1 MSVPNAYRKSP
12 IRFSSKC
19 MTGSNLLYSAT
30 AATSLADA
38 IWGFGQGAISSAL
51 MNPRFIET
59 MYGSVVTFHDLE
71 RGHIAVNPFLH
82 TITSHCLNATA
93 FLSCFASAYVCDTF
107 GRRMALRLGAF
118 LFLVASV
125 IQASA
130 PSLTAMIFGRS
141 VQGLGV
147 GILSMTV
154 PIYECELLFTLSCYS
169 RGTFIAG
176 QYLCLNAGY
185 ALSAW
190 VGYAFLSSVPSDL
203 SWRGL
208 YILQSGLGLAVFL
221 WTFFIPETPIWL
233 IERGFQDEASN
244 VLSLLHQKSS
254 TSDPA
259 VLHASSKIQR
269 HLDLSLPASF
279 PATWRELCT
288 RYKSQMNVAN
298 AVQKFAQTNGVNAIL
313 AFLPSYLL
321 PGGVPLPKAL
331 LYVAGAS
338 LVSCSGT
345 IPAMMLVDRMG
356 RKKLLILGSIGLCV
370 SIGWIGLLHF
380 KGSDV
385 TESAKSAITK
395 GLFAGTCF
403 YLFVYGATWGPT
415 SWLIAAE
422 IFPIQ
427 ARAKG
432 MALSTSINWMI
443 NLILAIVTPPLFS
456 VMHEWFYMLLF
467 GSCLASGI
475 VVWFIV
481 PENPGK
487 SLEGAGDIFK
497 MVVTDEKND
506 IHD

>member
-1 MSVPNAYRKSP
+1 
-12 IRFSSKC
+12 

-59 MYGSVVTFHDLE
+59 MYGSVVTSQDLE
-71 RGHIAVNPFLH
+71 RGHISVNPFLH

-93 FLSCFASAYVCDTF
+93 FLSCFASAYVCDTL

-130 PSLTAMIFGRS
+130 PSLASMIFGRS

-169 RGTFIAG
+169 RGTFIAA

-185 ALSAW
+185 ALSTW
-190 VGYAFLSSVPSDL
+190 VGYAFLSLIPSDL

-208 YILQSGLGLAVFL
+208 YILQSGLGLSVFL

-233 IERGFQDEASN
+233 IQRGFSDEAPN
-244 VLSLLHQKSS
+244 VLSLLHQRSS

-259 VLHASSKIQR
+259 VLHALSKIQR
-269 HLDLSLPASF
+269 HLDSSPPVSV

-313 AFLPSYLL
+313 AFLPGYLL
-321 PGGVPLPKAL
+321 RGGVPLPKAL

-380 KGSDV
+380 KASDV
-385 TESAKSAITK
+385 TEGAKSAIAK
-395 GLFAGTCF
+395 GLFAGLCMSQAARSDLTANSSIGTCF
-403 YLFVYGATWGPT
+403 YLLVYGATWGPT
-415 SWLIAAE
+415 SWLLAAE

-487 SLEGAGDIFK
+487 TMEGAGDVFK